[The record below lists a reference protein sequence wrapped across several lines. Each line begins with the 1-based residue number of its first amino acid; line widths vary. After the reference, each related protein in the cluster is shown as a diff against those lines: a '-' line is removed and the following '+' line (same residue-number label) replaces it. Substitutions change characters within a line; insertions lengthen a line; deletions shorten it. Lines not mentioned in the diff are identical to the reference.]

1 MGKRLY
7 LLVIAMIA
15 IVYTSSAQ
23 LVNQTDSVTTQITE
37 LDEVVIKAMLVR
49 HDSHSDEYRMIPKL
63 TQGASSAYDVLSRLP
78 GVTYNNISNSISVRM
93 NQNVLIEV
101 DGHRVTPEYV
111 QALPIDRISKIQVV
125 YAPSARYTTEGIRYV
140 INIKLK
146 NDYTGHDVYVGNY
159 TMASAGNNNGSEWIA
174 NEQPKAHYIYSG
186 EKVDVTAGYGFATI
200 NWNYPISYSRDYDG
214 IASIK
219 TREVNVCNPNDHN
232 STNSHVANLGI
243 DWHVAPYHT
252 LSLRGR
258 FQSDNVNHQSTY
270 DVIQKEEAHDIIDE
284 YSEQSDES
292 SKVNEAAGAL
302 YYQGMFQNGWTLYS
316 ALGYD
321 RMRDRINH
329 EYCGDGFTNAEQ
341 YRNSKDY
348 FRDELDLNYS
358 FNDALTL
365 NFGYRGVWN
374 RYMSHDRKSSNTL
387 SKNVE
392 GRHNGYIFFDWSPR
406 ENFLL
411 HVGSGLE
418 AIHKNGLEQKR
429 DWLEILP
436 QLTATWQPSE
446 NAQLM
451 AEYSTKME
459 YPSLYQVSVAPT
471 AIDRW
476 LIQSGNSQLL
486 PSRLHTISFQG
497 TFSELLIIGA
507 EYTYTHNAIADWYEK
522 LGSNT
527 FLKTFTNARGQE
539 FRAVAAYEW
548 NIMEGLTWNNI
559 IQWQWQHIRG
569 HGLSNHTSNFLWRSN
584 VEYWV
589 KPITL
594 LAKVEYLREMQKN
607 PLLQGWQQY
616 GQDLWQISLRKSF
629 LSKSMSVSL
638 HYVPPIH
645 LGVRTNQKSCIYTPF
660 LTQSQNLN
668 LNTYDNLLMLR
679 IEWRFNKGR
688 GKQRRVQ
695 QYEFDT
701 DVKQNKGLL

>member
-1 MGKRLY
+1 M
-7 LLVIAMIA
+7 
-15 IVYTSSAQ
+15 
-23 LVNQTDSVTTQITE
+23 
-37 LDEVVIKAMLVR
+37 
-49 HDSHSDEYRMIPKL
+49 
-63 TQGASSAYDVLSRLP
+63 
-78 GVTYNNISNSISVRM
+78 
-93 NQNVLIEV
+93 
-101 DGHRVTPEYV
+101 
-111 QALPIDRISKIQVV
+111 
-125 YAPSARYTTEGIRYV
+125 
-140 INIKLK
+140 
-146 NDYTGHDVYVGNY
+146 
-159 TMASAGNNNGSEWIA
+159 
-174 NEQPKAHYIYSG
+174 
-186 EKVDVTAGYGFATI
+186 
-200 NWNYPISYSRDYDG
+200 
-214 IASIK
+214 
-219 TREVNVCNPNDHN
+219 NVCNPNDHN

-348 FRDELDLNYS
+348 FRGELDLNYS

-459 YPSLYQVSVAPT
+459 HPSLYQVSVAPT

-486 PSRLHTISFQG
+486 PSRLYTISFQG
-497 TFSELLIIGA
+497 TFSESLIIGA

-569 HGLSNHTSNFLWRSN
+569 YGLSNHTSNFLWRSN